1 MAEQPRCQRHG
12 RPARPQSPAAAG
24 RDAGDR
30 VPLRAR
36 SRRGADVQP
45 LGGSLFDDFFSDFFG
60 DGPTGGRVAG
70 PAQQRQVERVDVTSS
85 SVTPRASC
93 CSAPRRSPS
102 SGAFDLD
109 TDHLLY
115 AALQDGVVRHVLDQI
130 DADPEAISAQLEEEV
145 DKGGRTDVSVAVAGR
160 QGCAARRL

>member
-1 MAEQPRCQRHG
+1 M
-12 RPARPQSPAAAG
+12 
-24 RDAGDR
+24 
-30 VPLRAR
+30 
-36 SRRGADVQP
+36 SR
-45 LGGSLFDDFFSDFFG
+45 
-60 DGPTGGRVAG
+60 
-70 PAQQRQVERVDVTSS
+70 SS

-102 SGAFDLD
+102 SGSLDLD

-145 DKGGRTDVSVAVAGR
+145 DKGGRTDVSCRCRRTPRLRCSPPMRSRVSS
-160 QGCAARRL
+160 AAPMSGQNTCCWR